1 MSSEDVGPVVR
12 RMRRGAGM
20 TLEQLARGTGLS
32 QSFLSQFERGRTQAS
47 ISSLRLITDALGMNM
62 NDVFDESASGYTSL
76 VRQDDRPSLPFGDR
90 ARKTIVSARG
100 LSRFEVFEVSFQVG
114 GSTGSERYAHG
125 NHEEMLLV
133 THGSLGLELGEDRH
147 LLDVHDSV
155 SFLSSIPHRVANAG
169 GTEARVLWI
178 VSPPAYAHSAD
189 SVPPYSGAPG
199 SRAAPTDLLDPI
211 HQHQ

>member
-62 NDVFDESASGYTSL
+62 NDVFDMSATGYTSL
-76 VRQDDRPSLPFGDR
+76 VREDDRPSLPFGDR

-100 LSRFEVFEVSFQVG
+100 LSRFEVFEVSFEVG
-114 GSTGSERYAHG
+114 GSTGPERYAHG

-133 THGSLGLELGEDRH
+133 TRGSLGLELGDDRH
-147 LLDVHDSV
+147 LLEIHDSI
-155 SFLSSIPHRVANAG
+155 SFLSSVPHRVANAG
-169 GTEARVLWI
+169 GSEARVLWI
-178 VSPPAYAHSAD
+178 VSPPAYAHAVD
-189 SVPPYSGAPG
+189 SVPPRPGPPG
-199 SRAAPTDLLDPI
+199 SDTGPTDLFDPI
-211 HQHQ
+211 HPHQ